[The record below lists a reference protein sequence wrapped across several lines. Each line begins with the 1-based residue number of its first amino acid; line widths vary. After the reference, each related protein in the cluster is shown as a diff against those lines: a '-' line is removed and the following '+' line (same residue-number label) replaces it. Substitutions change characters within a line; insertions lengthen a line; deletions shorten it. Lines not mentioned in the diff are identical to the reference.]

1 MKKHI
6 KTIFVCLFILLG
18 IALLCYGS
26 LFHSTDILAQEDNIE
41 IVMAKNE
48 RELIKLASIGGLMR
62 DESGWINQ
70 TFAVGEKP
78 PETCAT

>member
-1 MKKHI
+1 MKKQV
-6 KTIFVCLFILLG
+6 KLFVAVLFFVLG

-26 LFHSTDILAQEDNIE
+26 LVHVTDITAMESNVETVLTKSEHE
-41 IVMAKNE
+41 M
-48 RELIKLASIGGLMR
+48 IKLASIGGVKR

>member
-6 KTIFVCLFILLG
+6 KFIAFSIFLLLG
-18 IALLCYGS
+18 ITLLFYGS
-26 LFHSTDILAQEDNIE
+26 FFHNRDILALEDDIE
-41 IVMAKNE
+41 TVLTKNE
-48 RELIKLASIGGLMR
+48 HELIKLASIGGIKR

>member
-6 KTIFVCLFILLG
+6 IFIVVSLFILLG

-26 LFHSTDILAQEDNIE
+26 FYHSTEILAQDDGIE
-41 IVMAKNE
+41 IVLTKNE
-48 RELIKLASIGGLMR
+48 YEMIKLASIGGIMR